1 MAQPQPMK
9 TAKSKPDERVCVTVK
24 DDKIVHLSPKTG
36 DSIVVRGEVTGYS
49 VGDRYS
55 EEGMGTLTL
64 RFTSMAKDDD
74 PKPVKKKRTAYDMQ
88 DEAREKMKD
97 KSGVDDK

>member
-9 TAKSKPDERVCVTVK
+9 TAKSKPDERVCVEVK
-24 DDKIVHLSPKTG
+24 DDKIAHLSPKVG
-36 DSIVVRGEVTGYS
+36 DSVVVRGEVTGYS

-55 EEGMGTLTL
+55 DGMGSLTL
-64 RFTSMAKDDD
+64 KLTSMAHDDD
-74 PKPVKKKRTAYDMQ
+74 PKPVKKKKTAYDMQ

-97 KSGVDDK
+97 KSGAYDK